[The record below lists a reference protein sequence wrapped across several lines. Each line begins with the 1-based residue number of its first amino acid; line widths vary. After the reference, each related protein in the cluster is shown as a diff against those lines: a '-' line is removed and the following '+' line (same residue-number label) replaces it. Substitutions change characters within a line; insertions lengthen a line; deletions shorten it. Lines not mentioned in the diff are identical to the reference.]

1 MRAATP
7 IVRPRMGLIAMLACS
22 PLFAAAANTGSL
34 QSAAVQAAPAGH
46 ARTAAATTGL
56 PQRTL
61 RVELRCVPVAAAAA
75 TQTLS
80 PGSVVVGTS
89 SRVDPGPVV
98 TLRSGAPRET
108 GPALQVLVANG
119 ERAGISLQQI
129 AQQWA
134 LDAIWVEAPQQRAA
148 TPAAGASAAGLL
160 RRESQVSMRQLEVW
174 PRWPGDAQ
182 PVQLWVAARQS
193 TVPSSEA
200 AAGRVGLRV
209 ETQLSLPLNRW
220 TPLARLPVQPN
231 AEAGLPTP
239 AQEWQVR
246 VSLEPE

>member
-1 MRAATP
+1 MRAAASTL
-7 IVRPRMGLIAMLACS
+7 RPCIGLIAVLACG
-22 PLFAAAANTGSL
+22 PLFAAPAGTGL
-34 QSAAVQAAPAGH
+34 PPPAAVQAVPAGH
-46 ARTAAATTGL
+46 ARTTASTAGL

-61 RVELRCVPVAAAAA
+61 KVELRCVPVATAQA
-75 TQTLS
+75 TQGLS

-98 TLRSGAPRET
+98 TLRSGAPREA
-108 GPALQVLVANG
+108 GPSLQVLVANG
-119 ERAGISLQQI
+119 ERAGITLQHI

-134 LDAIWVEAPQQRAA
+134 LDAIWVAAQQQRAA

-160 RRESQVSMRQLEVW
+160 RRENQVSMRQLEVW

-193 TVPSSEA
+193 AVPSGEA
-200 AAGRVGLRV
+200 ATGRPGLRV
-209 ETQLSLPLNRW
+209 ETQLSLLLNRW
-220 TPLARLPVQPN
+220 TPLARLPAQPS